1 MTALQDWL
9 PITPWTYRP
18 IRALVRATPLRLVL
32 PGLPPEPEA
41 GRAPRLLDP
50 GVERC

>member
-9 PITPWTYRP
+9 PIPAWTPRT
-18 IRALVRATPLRLVL
+18 IRALVRVPLRIAL
-32 PGLPPEPEA
+32 PDRPTEA
-41 GRAPRLLDP
+41 GRAPRLLSP